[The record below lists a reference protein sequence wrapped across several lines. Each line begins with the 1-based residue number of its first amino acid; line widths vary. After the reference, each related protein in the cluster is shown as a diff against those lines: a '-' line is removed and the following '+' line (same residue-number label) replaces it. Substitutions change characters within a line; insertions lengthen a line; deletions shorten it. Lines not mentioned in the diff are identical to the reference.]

1 MFLMLFNITSIK
13 NRIAMLI
20 LIASDLFSLIISF
33 YIAVIIRKY
42 LLSHLIQLPPFNQ
55 SLNIYL
61 WLFPLFIILFTYKS
75 IYKKT
80 FSFWDEIKETLKA
93 IVISYII
100 VILILFT
107 SKKSSTYSRIV
118 ITLFT
123 LISIFIVPLLRI
135 YVRKILFKAS
145 LLIRKTIIIG
155 SSSTAT
161 QVYKALC
168 LEPNLCH
175 CVVGFIDDSDVKEI
189 NGIKVHRN
197 ISAVKRYISFAHI
210 TDVIIAKDELDAAS
224 VSRIINSIQ
233 HKVENVIYIPQLKN
247 ISVYGTEIKY
257 FFSSQIIGFE
267 IKNNLSNPL
276 TYITKRITD
285 YILTI
290 AMLPVVLPLMIV
302 LAVLIKK
309 SSPGPVIYSHKR
321 IGKGGKEFKCYKFR
335 TMYVDADKRLKEI
348 LEKDPI
354 KKKEWETYWKLKD
367 DPRVTKIGKFL
378 RKTSL
383 DELPQIFNIL
393 KGDMSLVGPRPV
405 IKKEIEDYYKENA
418 YFYFL
423 VPPGITGLWQVSGR
437 SNTSYDYRVSLDS
450 WYVKNWNLWLDIV
463 ILFKTIKAVIK
474 REGAC

>member
-1 MFLMLFNITSIK
+1 MTFNTTMLK
-13 NRIAMLI
+13 NRISML
-20 LIASDLFSLIISF
+20 LLAVADLFSLMISL
-33 YIAVIIRKY
+33 YTVVIIRKHI
-42 LLSHLIQLPPFNQ
+42 LSYFSQLPPFTQ
-55 SLNIYL
+55 SVYIYI
-61 WLFPLFIILFTYKS
+61 WLFPLFIILFAYKG
-75 IYKKT
+75 IYSKT
-80 FSFWDEIKETLKA
+80 FSFWDEIKESLKS
-93 IVISYII
+93 IVISYLII
-100 VILILFT
+100 LLILFT

-118 ITLFT
+118 ITFFT
-123 LISIFIVPLLRI
+123 LTAMFIVPMFRI
-135 YVRKILFKAS
+135 YVRKILFKS
-145 LLIRKTIIIG
+145 GFLIKKTLIIG
-155 SSSTAT
+155 SSSLAT
-161 QVYKALC
+161 EIYKAIC
-168 LEPNLCH
+168 LEPNLCY
-175 CVVGFIDDSDVKEI
+175 CVAGFIDDSDIREI
-189 NGIKVHRN
+189 DGIKVYRN
-197 ISAVKRYISFAHI
+197 ISKVERYISFAHI
-210 TDVIIAKDELDAAS
+210 TDVIIAKEELDANLIS
-224 VSRIINSIQ
+224 QIINRIQ

-257 FFSSQIIGFE
+257 FFSSQVIGFE
-267 IKNNLSNPL
+267 VKNNLSNPF
-276 TYITKRITD
+276 TYMTKRITD

-290 AMLPVVLPLMIV
+290 MILPVVLPIMIV
-302 LAVLIKK
+302 LAVLVKK
-309 SSPGPVIYSHKR
+309 SSPGPIFYSHTR
-321 IGKGGKEFKCYKFR
+321 IGKNGKEFKCYKFR
-335 TMYVDADKRLKEI
+335 TMYIDADKRLKEI

-393 KGDMSLVGPRPV
+393 KGEMSLVGPRPV
-405 IKKEIEDYYKENA
+405 IRKEIEDYYQENA